1 MSIPNCNEGRFMTIT
16 YEKMREKMEGIQSE
30 RKKRFDFIRKSIRE
44 LGLAYKESLDLPSND
59 WTGIDGK
66 NYPYFM
72 VGKMDNGTFVHLP
85 LEPIEYHIVDIA
97 IATVVDDT
105 GRGGQNVSCELQ
117 LSTDRFA
124 EELYVH
130 VKGNGGGK
138 VTVIDGDYREV
149 CNLIKDVSYA
159 DISGYDDFR

>member
-1 MSIPNCNEGRFMTIT
+1 MRIPNCNEGRFMTIT
-16 YEKMREKMEGIQSE
+16 YEQMREKMEGIQSE
-30 RKKRFDFIRKSIRE
+30 RKRRFDFIQKSMRE
-44 LGLAYKESLDLPSND
+44 LVTAYKGSLDLPADS
-59 WTGIDGK
+59 WKGIDDK
-66 NYPYFM
+66 EYPY
-72 VGKMDNGTFVHLP
+72 VTIGKMVDGLFANLQV
-85 LEPIEYHIVDIA
+85 EPIEYHIIDIA

-124 EELYVH
+124 KELYVH
-130 VKGNGGGK
+130 VKGHRGGK

-159 DISGYDDFR
+159 DISSYDDFR